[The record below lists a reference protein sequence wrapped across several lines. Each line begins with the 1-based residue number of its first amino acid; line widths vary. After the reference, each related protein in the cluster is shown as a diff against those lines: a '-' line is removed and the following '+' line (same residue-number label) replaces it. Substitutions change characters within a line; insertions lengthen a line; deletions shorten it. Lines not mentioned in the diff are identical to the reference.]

1 MDSVS
6 YLLFLFLFTANPDQ
20 LCVCVD
26 AVDVIVL
33 GGCCLG
39 RNARAAPD
47 AAKAAPRWPEL
58 RQTVPAP
65 TAARAEAERRQSCA
79 RQCAAE
85 GDL

>member
-1 MDSVS
+1 MGRGPRPKPKRPQVPELRQT
-6 YLLFLFLFTANPDQ
+6 LL
-20 LCVCVD
+20 
-26 AVDVIVL
+26 
-33 GGCCLG
+33 
-39 RNARAAPD
+39 
-47 AAKAAPRWPEL
+47 KAAPRWPEL